1 LEARFEAFDEL
12 VGNGG
17 VDEEAGGSGAD
28 LAAVKE
34 EAL

>member
-1 LEARFEAFDEL
+1 L
-12 VGNGG
+12 VGNGR

-28 LAAVKE
+28 LAAVEE